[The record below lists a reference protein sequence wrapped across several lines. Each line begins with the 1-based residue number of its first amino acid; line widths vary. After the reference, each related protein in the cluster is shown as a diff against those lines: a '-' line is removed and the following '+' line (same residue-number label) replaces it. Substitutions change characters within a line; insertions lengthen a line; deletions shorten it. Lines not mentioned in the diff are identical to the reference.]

1 MSIALYDKAL
11 LDKISTW
18 TKDTNVHVYSVD
30 QTTRLFEMELDEKN
44 DKPIQFPLIGISRNG
59 GYRVTVRGKRPMS
72 FDGFT
77 LDASIK
83 KSVQLNCIPISI
95 SYQLDVYT
103 RYLEEADEI
112 TRNLVFNI
120 INYPKLTV
128 QIPYNS
134 QNCQIILHD
143 SNIRMEEEI
152 SDNSGIPERLSLGQF
167 TRLSIPLTI
176 DDAYLWDTRVR
187 NNLMLEWRLEE

>member
-11 LDKISTW
+11 LDKISAW

-167 TRLSIPLTI
+167 TRLSIPLTV

>member
-30 QTTRLFEMELDEKN
+30 QTARLFEMELDEKN

-143 SNIRMEEEI
+143 SNIRMEEEV

>member
-18 TKDTNVHVYSVD
+18 TKDTNVHVYNVD